1 MKLSKDHFLK
11 ARDFILT
18 NARVLERRMFQFH
31 FEMGSSEG
39 VFYAVYAYRN
49 PDGGFGRGMDP
60 IQHLQKACPFSASW
74 PLKHL
79 MKQVV

>member
-1 MKLSKDHFLK
+1 
-11 ARDFILT
+11 
-18 NARVLERRMFQFH
+18 
-31 FEMGSSEG
+31 MGSSEG

-79 MKQVV
+79 MKQVI